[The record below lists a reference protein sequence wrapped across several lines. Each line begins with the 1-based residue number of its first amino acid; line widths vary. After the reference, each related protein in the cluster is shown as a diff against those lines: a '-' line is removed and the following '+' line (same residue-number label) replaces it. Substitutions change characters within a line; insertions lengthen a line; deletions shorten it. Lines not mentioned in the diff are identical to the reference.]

1 MRKPSNK
8 ATVMGYTSSLMET
21 AILKSKE
28 DRRLLRGH
36 LWAFRNEFAKL
47 PRFADGAVV
56 DVQSDR
62 GRFIGRGF
70 YQSEGGIGV
79 RILTRREN
87 ETVDVAFLA
96 RRVARAKR
104 YRDQLYPGETVYRW
118 VYGESDGLPGLVVD
132 RYGSVVVAQSSCE
145 FYSQHAGAL
154 AKAFQEHEGVTGV
167 RLTLPGVD
175 LRVGEVP
182 DAVEVSIG
190 GLRFA
195 VHLAEGQKTGMFLD
209 QRENCWALR
218 SLVQG
223 AKVLNGHCYAG
234 QWSCHFATAGAAS
247 VLGVDTSA
255 PAVER
260 ARVNAERNGVADRCV
275 FECASVTEVLE
286 RGERYDVVLLDPPA
300 LAKTRAQ
307 VTKAAGL
314 YQALNRDAMM
324 AVEPGGYLVTSS
336 CSHFVDRPAFLE
348 ILKRAARAA
357 QRDAWVVEER
367 GAAKDHP
374 ILLAMPE
381 TEYLKCVVLR
391 VF

>member
-1 MRKPSNK
+1 
-8 ATVMGYTSSLMET
+8 MET

-36 LWAFRNEFAKL
+36 LWAYRNEFAKL
-47 PRFADGAVV
+47 PRVSDGEVV
-56 DVQSDR
+56 DIQSDR

-79 RILTRREN
+79 RILTRRDN
-87 ETVDVAFLA
+87 ETVDAAFLA

-104 YRDQLYPGETVYRW
+104 YRDRLYPGENVYRW

-132 RYGSVVVAQSSCE
+132 RYGPVVVAQSSCQ
-145 FYSQHAGAL
+145 FYAQYAEIL

-167 RLTLPGVD
+167 KLTLPGVD
-175 LRVGEVP
+175 KRVGEVP
-182 DAVEVSIG
+182 DAMEVSIG
-190 GLRFA
+190 GLQFT
-195 VHLAEGQKTGMFLD
+195 VNLAEGQKTGIFLD

-218 SLVQG
+218 PLAHG
-223 AKVLNGHCYAG
+223 AKVLDGHCYAG
-234 QWSCHFATAGAAS
+234 QWSCHFAAAGAAS

-255 PAVER
+255 PAIER
-260 ARVNAERNGVADRCV
+260 ARANAERNGVADRCV
-275 FECASVTEVLE
+275 FESASIAEVLQ

-307 VTKAAGL
+307 ATKAAGL
-314 YQALNRDAMM
+314 YQALNRDALL

-336 CSHFVDRPAFLE
+336 CSHFVDKADFVE